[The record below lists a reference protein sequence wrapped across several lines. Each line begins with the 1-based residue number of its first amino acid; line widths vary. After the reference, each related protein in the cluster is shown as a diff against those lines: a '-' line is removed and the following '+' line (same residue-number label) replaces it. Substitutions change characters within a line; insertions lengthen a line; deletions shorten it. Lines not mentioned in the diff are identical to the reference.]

1 MKKTSAKVLLF
12 TITFTVLSFGS
23 LFAAEEYKFKVTN
36 NTKETIKKILVSE
49 DGKKYGFFDIGR
61 GIKPGQTVTLV
72 WDKSTDDEDCKQHVK
87 AVYASGEESEPA
99 IFDFCDA
106 DVDLEFND

>member
-1 MKKTSAKVLLF
+1 MKKMSAKVLLF
-12 TITFTVLSFGS
+12 TITFTLLSFGS
-23 LFAAEEYKFKVTN
+23 LFAEEYKFKVTN
-36 NTKETIKKILVSE
+36 NTKEMIKKILVSE
-49 DGKKYGFFDIGR
+49 DGKKYGYFDIGS

-72 WDKSTDDEDCKQHVK
+72 WDKSTNSEDCKQHVK

-99 IFDFCDA
+99 MFDFCDA

>member
-1 MKKTSAKVLLF
+1 MKKMSAKVLFLAL
-12 TITFTVLSFGS
+12 TFTALSFASG
-23 LFAAEEYKFKVTN
+23 FAAEQYKFKVTN

-49 DGKKYGFFDIGR
+49 DGQKYGFFDIGS

-72 WDKSTDDEDCKQHVK
+72 WDKSTNNEDCKQHVK
-87 AVYASGEESEPA
+87 AVYASGVESEPA
-99 IFDFCDA
+99 MFDFCDA